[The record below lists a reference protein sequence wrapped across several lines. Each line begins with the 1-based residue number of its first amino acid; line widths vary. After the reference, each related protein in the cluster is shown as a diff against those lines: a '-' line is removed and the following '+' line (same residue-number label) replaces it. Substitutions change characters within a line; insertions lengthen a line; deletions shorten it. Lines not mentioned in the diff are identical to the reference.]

1 MKIKNKIKFNYT
13 VIWNKNVH
21 LLFKTAMYN
30 DRGSYFWSKEDCG

>member
-21 LLFKTAMYN
+21 LLFETALLTMIEAVILV
-30 DRGSYFWSKEDCG
+30 KEDCG